1 MALRITLAS
10 ASEARRRLLEA
21 AGLGVT
27 VQPARLDE
35 EAVRASLEAEGSGPR
50 EIADA
55 LAEGKAR
62 KVAARRAGLVLG
74 ADQVLELDGRLLS
87 KAATRAEAAE
97 VLRAMSG
104 RVHKLHSAAVIYED
118 GRPVWRHV
126 GTARLHMRDLSA
138 AYLADYLDRNWEEV
152 RHAVGCYHVEA
163 EGARFITRIEG
174 DLFTVQGLPLL
185 ELLSFLVLRGD
196 LPA

>member
-35 EAVRASLEAEGSGPR
+35 ETVRASLEAGGATPR
-50 EIADA
+50 EVADA

-62 KVAARRAGLVLG
+62 KVAAGSAGLVLG
-74 ADQVLELDGRLLS
+74 ADQVLEFDGRILS
-87 KAATRAEAAE
+87 KAETREEAGE
-97 VLRAMSG
+97 VLRTMAG
-104 RVHKLHSAAVIYED
+104 RDHKLHSAAVVYED
-118 GRPVWRHV
+118 GRPVWRHI
-126 GTARLHMRDLSA
+126 GTARLHMRELSA
-138 AYLADYLDRNWEEV
+138 TYIADYLDRNWEEV

-163 EGARFITRIEG
+163 EGARFFTRIEG